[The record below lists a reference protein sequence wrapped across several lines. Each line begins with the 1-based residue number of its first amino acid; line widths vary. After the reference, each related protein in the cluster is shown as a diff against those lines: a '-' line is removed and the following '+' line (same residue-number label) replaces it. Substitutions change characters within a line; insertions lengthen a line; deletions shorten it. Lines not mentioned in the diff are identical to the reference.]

1 MEDLREVPDGAVF
14 DLPAS
19 VTLRSAPELRE
30 VLLERLTA
38 TRALTLNAAALTEAD
53 LSLLQLIVALRKS
66 GGERGITIALKHP
79 AGGPLQQLL
88 ARAGFITA
96 PTGDPRNDDLFWLEG
111 ITHHG

>member
-1 MEDLREVPDGAVF
+1 MEDLTQVTGGSVF

-30 VLLERLTA
+30 TILEHLGT
-38 TRALTLNAAALTEAD
+38 TPTLTLNGAALVEAD

-66 GGERGITIALKHP
+66 AAQRGMTVALKHP
-79 AGGPLQQLL
+79 TGGALHQLL
-88 ARAGFITA
+88 VRAGFLTA
-96 PTGDPRNDDLFWLEG
+96 PAGDPRNDDLFWLEG

>member
-1 MEDLREVPDGAVF
+1 MQVSDDAAF
-14 DLPAS
+14 NLPAS
-19 VTLRSAPELRE
+19 VTLRSAPDLRE
-30 VLLERLTA
+30 AMLERLGA
-38 TRALTLNAAALTEAD
+38 TSQLTINCAALEEAD

-66 GGERGITIALKHP
+66 GAERGATIALKHP

-96 PTGDPRNDDLFWLEG
+96 PAGDPGNDDLFWLEG